1 MQFMRIPSQD
11 SAIGHA
17 DGRPPAALSSLTL
30 EAIVKSIKGARILS
44 GVSINASKG
53 SITGI
58 IGPNGAGK
66 STLLNIACGLTGADA
81 GRILLDGQEI
91 GALPIRKRARRG
103 LVRTF
108 QITREFGELTVFE
121 NMLTA
126 GTPMGAES
134 VAAAL
139 FGLRAA
145 RKQQAETAAKAHS
158 FLEMA
163 GLLMLADAPA
173 KTLSGGQKKLLE
185 LVRALML
192 DPKVLLLDEPAA
204 GVSPPLRL
212 EISALIK
219 SLKQKGK
226 TILIV
231 EHDMDVVAALCD
243 YVYVIAEGANLT
255 SGSFQ
260 EITADKR
267 VIDAYLGG
275 VV

>member
-1 MQFMRIPSQD
+1 LQ
-11 SAIGHA
+11 GC
-17 DGRPPAALSSLTL
+17 
-30 EAIVKSIKGARILS
+30 
-44 GVSINASKG
+44 
-53 SITGI
+53 ITGI

-66 STLLNIACGLTGADA
+66 ITLLNIACGLTGADG
-81 GRILLDGQEI
+81 GRILLDGQDI
-91 GALPIRKRARRG
+91 TAMPIRKRVGRG

-126 GTPMGAES
+126 GAPPGTES
-134 VAAAL
+134 VAEAL
-139 FGLRAA
+139 FSPRAT
-145 RKQQAETAAKAHS
+145 RRRQAEAAVKARS
-158 FLEMA
+158 FLETA
-163 GLLMLADAPA
+163 GLLTLSDAPA

-212 EISALIK
+212 EVSALIK
-219 SLKQKGK
+219 SLKREGK
-226 TILIV
+226 TVVIV

-255 SGSFQ
+255 GGSFQ
-260 EITADKR
+260 EVAGDKR

-275 VV
+275 VA

>member
-1 MQFMRIPSQD
+1 MQLMRIPAQD
-11 SAIGHA
+11 SATGRA
-17 DGRPPAALSSLTL
+17 DRRSPFSPSTLTL
-30 EAIVKSIKGARILS
+30 EAVVKSIKGAKILR
-44 GVSINASKG
+44 GVSINAAQG
-53 SITGI
+53 CITGI

-81 GRILLDGQEI
+81 GHILFDGRDI
-91 GALPIRKRARRG
+91 TAMPIRERARRG

-108 QITREFGELTVFE
+108 QISREFGELTVFE

-126 GTPMGAES
+126 GSQPGAES
-134 VAAAL
+134 VTAAL
-139 FGLRAA
+139 FRRRAT
-145 RKQQAETAAKAHS
+145 RKQQSEAAAKAWA
-158 FLEMA
+158 FLETA
-163 GLLMLADAPA
+163 GLLTLSDAPA

-192 DPKVLLLDEPAA
+192 DPKVILLDEPAA

-219 SLKQKGK
+219 NLKREGK
-226 TILIV
+226 TVVIV
-231 EHDMDVVAALCD
+231 EHDMAVVAALCD

-260 EITADKR
+260 EVAGDKR

-275 VV
+275 IA

>member
-1 MQFMRIPSQD
+1 MQLMRIPAQD
-11 SAIGHA
+11 SATGPA
-17 DGRPPAALSSLTL
+17 DRRSRAL
-30 EAIVKSIKGARILS
+30 AIQAVVKSIKGAQVLR
-44 GVSINASKG
+44 GVSINAG
-53 SITGI
+53 QGCITGI

-66 STLLNIACGLTGADA
+66 STLLDIACGLTGADT
-81 GRILLDGQEI
+81 GRILLNDLDI
-91 GALPIRKRARRG
+91 TAMPIRKRARLG

-126 GTPMGAES
+126 GTQPGSES
-134 VAAAL
+134 IAAAL
-139 FGLRAA
+139 FRPRAT
-145 RKQQAETAAKAHS
+145 RRQQAGIAIKACALLET
-158 FLEMA
+158 A
-163 GLLMLADAPA
+163 GLLTHSDAPA
-173 KTLSGGQKKLLE
+173 RTLSGGQKKLLE

-192 DPKVLLLDEPAA
+192 DPKVVLLDEPAA

-219 SLKQKGK
+219 SLKREGK
-226 TILIV
+226 TIVIV

-255 SGSFQ
+255 GGSFQ
-260 EITADKR
+260 EVAGDKR

-275 VV
+275 VA

>member
-1 MQFMRIPSQD
+1 MRIPSQD
-11 SAIGHA
+11 SAVVHA
-17 DGRPPAALSSLTL
+17 DGQSPPLSLSMLTL
-30 EAIVKSIKGARILS
+30 EAIVKSIKGAKILR
-44 GVSINASKG
+44 GVSINAPEG

-81 GRILLDGQEI
+81 GRILLDGQDI
-91 GALPIRKRARRG
+91 SAMPIRKRAGLG

-126 GTPMGAES
+126 GTPIGSES
-134 VAAAL
+134 IAAAFFRPPATSKRL
-139 FGLRAA
+139 
-145 RKQQAETAAKAHS
+145 AEAAAKAHS
-158 FLEMA
+158 FLEAA
-163 GLLMLADAPA
+163 GLLTLADAPA

-185 LVRALML
+185 LIRALML

-212 EISALIK
+212 EISALIRG
-219 SLKQKGK
+219 LKGEGK
-226 TILIV
+226 TIIIV

-255 SGSFQ
+255 GGTFQ
-260 EITADKR
+260 EIASDKR
-267 VIDAYLGG
+267 VISAYLGG
-275 VV
+275 VA

>member
-1 MQFMRIPSQD
+1 MRTPAQD
-11 SAIGHA
+11 SAAGGA
-17 DGRPPAALSSLTL
+17 DRRSLLSPGMLTL
-30 EAIVKSIKGARILS
+30 EAVVKSIKGAEILR
-44 GVSINASKG
+44 GVSINAAQG
-53 SITGI
+53 CITGI

-66 STLLNIACGLTGADA
+66 STLLNIACGLIGADS
-81 GRILLDGQEI
+81 GRILLDGLDI
-91 GALPIRKRARRG
+91 TAMPIRRRSRCG

-126 GTPMGAES
+126 GSQPGAES

-139 FGLRAA
+139 FR
-145 RKQQAETAAKAHS
+145 RRSTRRQQSEAAAKARA
-158 FLEMA
+158 FLETA
-163 GLLMLADAPA
+163 GLLTLSDALA

-192 DPKVLLLDEPAA
+192 DPKVILLDEPAA

-212 EISALIK
+212 EISALIEK
-219 SLKQKGK
+219 LKREGK
-226 TILIV
+226 TVIIV
-231 EHDMDVVAALCD
+231 EHDMDVVASLCD

-260 EITADKR
+260 EVAVDKR

-275 VV
+275 VA